1 MAARAWLRP
10 NVQIEPLWNR
20 WYAWSHLVSPA
31 TAAMNAANGHAKILK
46 SYVSAPE
53 VHAAAVKNPEMLG
66 GPFVD
71 YEGGRVAEIE
81 ALLERSQREQAPL
94 HAFAAGVK
102 ALDELLAA
110 EAKGTSMEPLYA
122 RVPEPLRGY
131 VELVYDL
138 GGAPRVRFLE
148 PLLYRSPLYDVR
160 AQSLSLS
167 VIEQDHRP
175 FALSTPRLASPSRID
190 VPVRFAAEAVDLLCG
205 ARSAETAPGGV
216 DVSSLAE
223 ALGVE
228 VASQGAFARL
238 FTEEAPAPRPAFT
251 GEGVRVRYLG
261 HASVLLESKE
271 TTVLVDPTLSYG
283 YAAEPA
289 RFTYADLPP
298 RIDFVVI
305 THNHQDHL
313 LLETLLQIR
322 HRVGTVVVPRGGSG
336 ALQDPSLRLA
346 LRAIGFPRVVE
357 LDVLESI
364 DIPGGRIT
372 GLPFLGEHADLD
384 IATKLAHLVELGS
397 YRALFA
403 ADSDNVEPRLYD
415 HVKDVAGDLTS
426 LFVGMECDGAPLS
439 WLYGPLLTRPITRK
453 VDQSRRLSGSD
464 AKKAL
469 AIVDCLRPRE
479 VFVYAMG
486 QEPWLGYV
494 MSVRYTPESKPIVE
508 SDALVRA
515 CAERDIRAERLYA
528 RMERVYAP

>member
-1 MAARAWLRP
+1 MAARAWLRQ

-20 WYAWSHLVSPA
+20 WYAWSHLISPA

-53 VHAAAVKNPEMLG
+53 VHAAAVQNPEMLG

-71 YEGGRVAEIE
+71 YEGGRVDEIQ

-110 EAKGTSMEPLYA
+110 EAKGMAMEPLYA
-122 RVPEPLRGY
+122 RVPEPLRGH

-138 GGAPRVRFLE
+138 GGTPRVRFLE
-148 PLLYRSPLYDVR
+148 PLLYRSAVYDPR

-167 VIEQDHRP
+167 LIEGDHRA
-175 FALSTPRLASPSRID
+175 FALSTPRLPSPSLVEAP
-190 VPVRFAAEAVDLLCG
+190 VPFADEAVDRLSA
-205 ARSAETAPGGV
+205 ARSIEGAPEGV
-216 DVSSLAE
+216 DVPALAE
-223 ALGVE
+223 ALGVAA
-228 VASQGAFARL
+228 ASREAFSRL
-238 FTEEAPAPRPAFT
+238 FTDAAPPSRPPFA

-289 RFTYADLPP
+289 RFTYADLPA
-298 RIDFVVI
+298 RIDWVVI
-305 THNHQDHL
+305 THNHQDHF

-322 HRVGTVVVPRGGSG
+322 HRVGTVIVPRGGSG

-357 LDVLESI
+357 LDVLETL
-364 DIPGGRIT
+364 DIPGGSIT

-384 IATKLAHLVELGS
+384 IATKLAHLVQLGT

-415 HVKDVAGDLTS
+415 HVKDVAGGLTS
-426 LFVGMECDGAPLS
+426 LFVGMECAGAPLS

-469 AIVDCLRPRE
+469 AIVERLRPRE

-515 CAERDIRAERLYA
+515 CAEREIRAERLYA